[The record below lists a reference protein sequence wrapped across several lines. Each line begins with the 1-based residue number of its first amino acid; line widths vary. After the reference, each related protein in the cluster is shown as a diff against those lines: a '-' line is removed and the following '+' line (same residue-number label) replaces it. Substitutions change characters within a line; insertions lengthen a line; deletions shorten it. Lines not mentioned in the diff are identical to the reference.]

1 VASGGAAAAAASGAS
16 GARGRQSSGHLPPAL
31 HRQLL
36 LALLPCGP
44 LLALVL
50 LPLQGLAIAGYAIEG
65 LWPHGQPGLEDPLLP
80 VLVFCGTLTLLAL
93 AWGPLAAGRGSG
105 ALAVEGLQ
113 DPGLPKAEREQL
125 LAVLGWR
132 AQLQRLTL
140 LALGHGAGLAVG
152 IETPAAAFGA
162 STLLALRARLP
173 GLGGLPVPLLAAIGA
188 GAGLGATFR
197 SPLLG
202 VIYAVE
208 CLGSST
214 RLSLV
219 WPTLL
224 LAGLASLLTLT
235 PLGGLAQ
242 WGPASL
248 QDSLTGL
255 GSQGLPGTLGGAAL
269 SPGPLL
275 EGLAHLG
282 PLASL
287 GLAPLGLAPL
297 GLVPGLAPGLSQ
309 GGALPLAPVLL
320 PWALLLTLVAALVG
334 AGLRWA
340 LLVLTPRINRLL
352 QRRFLSTALVLAV
365 LAAVLAHLSGGISLN
380 DGARDLTAALGGA
393 AAVPRWAALPRLLS
407 PLLASASG
415 APGGLSL
422 DCMSLGALLAAPL
435 VRRFGADQQLI
446 LIALSAAVLFSAAC
460 RTPLLAAV
468 FVMVLQGQGASLPLL
483 LLASAI
489 GAAVAGAI
497 PDPPLAASFG
507 TLLHGVPLP
516 APVDRPGDDRLVPGG
531 ISADR
536 PSGGG
541 D

>member
-1 VASGGAAAAAASGAS
+1 MPRRAQPSGQAAALAPATAAGDAASPAAAGAGGPQSGDL
-16 GARGRQSSGHLPPAL
+16 RPAAL
-31 HRQLL
+31 QRQLL

-50 LPLQGLAIAGYAIEG
+50 WPLQGLAIAGYAIEG

-113 DPGLPKAEREQL
+113 DPSLAAAERQRL

-132 AQLQRLTL
+132 TQLQRLTL
-140 LALGHGAGLAVG
+140 LALAHGAGLAVG
-152 IETPAAAFGA
+152 IETAAAAFGA
-162 STLLALRARLP
+162 STLLALRGRLL
-173 GLGGLPVPLLAAIGA
+173 GLGALPVSLLAAIGA
-188 GAGLGATFR
+188 GAGLGAAFR

-202 VIYAVE
+202 VIYALE

-214 RLSLV
+214 GMSLV

-224 LAGLASLLTLT
+224 LAGLASLLTWT
-235 PLGGLAQ
+235 PLGGILALQ
-242 WGPASL
+242 GSL
-248 QDSLTGL
+248 AEL
-255 GSQGLPGTLGGAAL
+255 GSQGVRGALEGATTALASGSPLGGL
-269 SPGPLL
+269 TQLGTRSPWGA
-275 EGLAHLG
+275 G
-282 PLASL
+282 
-287 GLAPLGLAPL
+287 PL
-297 GLVPGLAPGLSQ
+297 GLVSGLGQGGGLS
-309 GGALPLAPVLL
+309 LLL
-320 PWALLLTLVAALVG
+320 PWALLLTLLAALVG
-334 AGLRWA
+334 AGLRRA
-340 LLVLTPRINRLL
+340 VLTLTPRIDRLL
-352 QRRFLSTALVLAV
+352 QQRFLPTALVMAV
-365 LAAVLAHLSGGISLN
+365 LAAVLAHRSGGISLN
-380 DGARDLTAALGGA
+380 DGARDLTAALTGA

-415 APGGLSL
+415 APGGLSF
-422 DCMSLGALLAAPL
+422 DCMSLGALVVAPL
-435 VRRFGADQQLI
+435 VRRLGADQQLI
-446 LIALSAAVLFSAAC
+446 LIAIGAAVVFSAAC

-468 FVMVLQGQGASLPLL
+468 FVVVVQGQGANLPLL
-483 LLASAI
+483 LIACAI

-497 PDPPLAASFG
+497 PDPPLAEAFG

-516 APVDRPGDDRLVPGG
+516 APAARPGADRWEPAG